1 VDRYHRQSLLSQVGP
16 AGQKRLA
23 NARVLLVGCGAL
35 GCSLADQ
42 LVRAGVGSLRLVDR
56 DVVELTNLQRQT
68 LFDEDDAKASAAK
81 AEAAAARLKR
91 INSTIHIDVIV
102 ADVWAGNIE
111 ELAASATLILDGTDN
126 VQTRYLLNDAAV
138 KLNIPWVHA
147 ACVGT
152 EGRVMGVLPGITPCL
167 RCVFPTPPA
176 AGELPTCDTAGIL
189 GPAAMVAG
197 ALAATMA
204 IKIITGQF
212 QAQDQKLQTVDVWSG
227 RFSAIDLAGAKDPA
241 CPCCGKRQFI
251 FLDADRAES
260 SIALCGRN
268 AVQIRPTRPWDRNQF
283 DQAISR
289 LGSAGEL
296 EHAKWF
302 TRCRLHEPAGVTIT
316 CFRDG
321 RLMIDGTP
329 DLGRAKSICARYI
342 GA

>member
-1 VDRYHRQSLLSQVGP
+1 VDRYHRQTILPQIGP

-23 NARVLLVGCGAL
+23 EARLLLIGCGAL
-35 GCSLADQ
+35 GCALADQ
-42 LVRAGVGSLRLVDR
+42 LVRAGVGFLRLVDR

-68 LFDEDDAKASAAK
+68 LFDEEDARASAAK
-81 AEAAAARLKR
+81 AEAAATRLR
-91 INSTIHIDVIV
+91 QINSTIHIEPIV

-111 ELAASATLILDGTDN
+111 ELSRSATLILDGTDN

-138 KLNIPWVHA
+138 KLGIPWVHA

-152 EGRVMGVLPGITPCL
+152 EGRVMAILPKNSPCL

-189 GPAAMVAG
+189 GPAASASG
-197 ALAATMA
+197 ALAATAA

-212 QAQDQKLQTVDVWSG
+212 QKQDHKLQTIDVWSG
-227 RFSAIDLAGAKDPA
+227 RFSSIDLAGARDPA
-241 CPCCGKRQFI
+241 CPCCGQRKYE

-268 AVQIRPTRPWDRNQF
+268 AVQIRLAPAWDAKQF
-283 DQAISR
+283 DQAITR
-289 LGSAGEL
+289 LAKAGQL

-302 TRCRLHEPAGVTIT
+302 TRCRLHEPAGWVIT

-321 RLMIDGTP
+321 RLMIAGTS

-342 GA
+342 GS